1 MNIFE
6 SLKVAWR
13 GIVANK
19 VRSGLTMLGI
29 IIGVGAVVAM
39 VSIGAGATKSVTGRI
54 EGLGSNLLT
63 ISPISGSQGAGARAA
78 AGSND
83 SLSMSDAKSIK
94 DNIPL
99 VKNVSPEYTSRSQ
112 VIYKNSNVNT
122 SINGVT
128 PAYES
133 VHNFTAEFGE
143 FISTDDDKTQSRVAV
158 LGQTVITDLFNGIDP
173 IGKTIKIEN
182 IPFRVIGVM
191 ESKGGSGFQNP
202 DDAIFIPLSTAQKRV
217 YGATSLGA
225 IAVEVTERDQMSDA
239 SNQITSLLLNRHNIG
254 DPNEADFR
262 LFNQEEVLSTIN
274 EVTGTLTLLLGGI
287 AGISLL
293 VGGIGIM
300 NIMLV
305 SVTERTREIG
315 LRKAIGAKRRDI
327 LLQFLIESTV
337 LSLFGGMIGIA
348 LGITGSRLI
357 SSLAGWATVISP
369 NSILLAF
376 FFSAGIG
383 IFFGVFP
390 ARRAS
395 HLNPIDALR
404 HE

>member
-1 MNIFE
+1 
-6 SLKVAWR
+6 
-13 GIVANK
+13 
-19 VRSGLTMLGI
+19 MLGI

-39 VSIGAGATKSVTGRI
+39 ISIGAGATQSVTGRI
-54 EGLGSNLLT
+54 EGLGSNLIT
-63 ISPISGSQGAGARAA
+63 ISPSGGSRGAGPRQA

-83 SLSMSDAKSIK
+83 SLSISDAESIK
-94 DNIPL
+94 KNITL

-112 VIYKNSNVNT
+112 VIYQNSNVNT

-128 PAYES
+128 QTYES
-133 VHNFTAEFGE
+133 VRNFNVAFGE
-143 FISTDDDKTQSRVAV
+143 FISADDDKTQGRVAV
-158 LGQTVITDLFNGIDP
+158 LGQTVVTDLFSGNDP

-191 ESKGGSGFQNP
+191 ESKGGSGFQNS
-202 DDAIFIPLSTAQKRV
+202 DDAIFIPLQTAQKRV
-217 YGATSLGA
+217 YGATSLSA
-225 IAVEVTERDQMSDA
+225 ISIEVTEKDLMTEA
-239 SNQITSLLLNRHNIG
+239 SNQITSLLLNRHEIA

-262 LFNQEEVLSTIN
+262 LINQEEILSTLN

-348 LGITGSRLI
+348 LGLTGSWLI
-357 SSLAGWATVISP
+357 SSLAGWATVISL

-395 HLNPIDALR
+395 HLNPIEALR
-404 HE
+404 YE